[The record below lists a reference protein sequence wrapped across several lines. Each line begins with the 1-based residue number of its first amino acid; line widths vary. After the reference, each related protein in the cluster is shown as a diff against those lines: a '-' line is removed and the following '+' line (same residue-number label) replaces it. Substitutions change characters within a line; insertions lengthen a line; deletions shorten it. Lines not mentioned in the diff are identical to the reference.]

1 MDALE
6 KITKN
11 QISAISLLSD
21 VQINKIDLYTYD
33 ISGVPQRFCKVDQ
46 IEKLIKDEIKRSVNN
61 IGLSELWSSPNYI
74 NIRYLFLLGKLDEH
88 IIERN
93 LNYPLY
99 MKCKKDR
106 KIRLDV
112 VLDWLICDNIETSD
126 DYFYQF
132 KLKENFMAYSNK
144 YCQKCKEDRR
154 GDCDSCLMVSA
165 INKIGQM
172 THEQMQ
178 NFVVL
183 TCPGNNE
190 GLSMETI
197 SDYLCKD
204 SIGNPFFR
212 GIRDISIPF
221 EEDKQAITYIDK
233 DTLQYIL
240 TTLVMNEDYDD
251 NAKICSDIYKNKAL
265 YELFMDYNC
274 FISRNI
280 SCSSVLDEV
289 KKLGKNLGE
298 DDEFDERRK
307 EHIAHLKDVSI
318 ITLSDFINN
327 I

>member
-1 MDALE
+1 
-6 KITKN
+6 
-11 QISAISLLSD
+11 
-21 VQINKIDLYTYD
+21 
-33 ISGVPQRFCKVDQ
+33 
-46 IEKLIKDEIKRSVNN
+46 
-61 IGLSELWSSPNYI
+61 
-74 NIRYLFLLGKLDEH
+74 
-88 IIERN
+88 
-93 LNYPLY
+93 
-99 MKCKKDR
+99 
-106 KIRLDV
+106 
-112 VLDWLICDNIETSD
+112 
-126 DYFYQF
+126 
-132 KLKENFMAYSNK
+132 
-144 YCQKCKEDRR
+144 
-154 GDCDSCLMVSA
+154 MVSA